1 MIQEMLELQEE
12 LHWLETPPIFVGGV
26 ALHCYLDDFARSQ
39 LRTTKDIDL
48 ILFQITSPMQW
59 IDFEKQS

>member
-1 MIQEMLELQEE
+1 MLQEMLELKEE
-12 LHWLETPPIFVGGV
+12 LHWLEMPPIFVGGA

-48 ILFQITSPMQW
+48 ILFQITSIPNLDL
-59 IDFEKQS
+59 IK